1 MSCKDLRNKIG
12 ISTQSEKYL
21 NSTWVI
27 TFPLTT
33 KQTFQKFLLLWG
45 STIHTW
51 IKSRCIQIITMWSNR
66 FFMEILTWKCS
77 LSHGK
82 SGKLIQ
88 LGQGTLQRI
97 YRYYFIFN
105 SIIFFIYNLNPLF
118 KNYMSLPHFRE
129 RFYYKDTTLFGYNIF
144 SSYFNI
150 ELIQIYR
157 TALQPVMCYYVRGVV
172 QLQLKLVL
180 FLYCLISNVTAF
192 SDY

>member
-1 MSCKDLRNKIG
+1 MGNVG
-12 ISTQSEKYL
+12 
-21 NSTWVI
+21 
-27 TFPLTT
+27 
-33 KQTFQKFLLLWG
+33 QTFMR
-45 STIHTW
+45 W
-51 IKSRCIQIITMWSNR
+51 ICNLQIFTMWSDR
-66 FFMEILTWKCS
+66 VFMEILMWKCC

-88 LGQGTLQRI
+88 SGQGTLQRL
-97 YRYYFIFN
+97 YRYYFIIN

-118 KNYMSLPHFRE
+118 KNCMSLSHFRE

-150 ELIQIYR
+150 ELIQICR

-180 FLYCLISNVTAF
+180 FLYFLISNVTAF